1 MKSCTDSQYFIHV
14 SLSVARARSVML
26 LYHLETLPA
35 PDPPPLNPQ
44 RNLHMEGR
52 QLPQPCVSI
61 SCADFLDRVV
71 FSFCPK
77 GCGERAKAAK
87 GGNPIP
93 CSKAIGIARAAV
105 PKAASTTAST
115 SPVACG
121 ALSHRRQALPRLSL
135 VVSACCL
142 WNMTSR

>member
-14 SLSVARARSVML
+14 SLSVAHARSVML

-71 FSFCPK
+71 FSFFQKDAVKGQKQPRVVTPFPAPMQLVLHEQLCQRLLLPQPPHLLWHVEPCPI
-77 GCGERAKAAK
+77 ED
-87 GGNPIP
+87 
-93 CSKAIGIARAAV
+93 
-105 PKAASTTAST
+105 
-115 SPVACG
+115 
-121 ALSHRRQALPRLSL
+121 RL
-135 VVSACCL
+135 CQGCL
-142 WNMTSR
+142 WVSPLAAFGT